1 MANDII
7 KYVDLILPVP
17 LPNLYTY
24 KIPQEFI
31 NDVEIGMAVIVQF
44 GRKKLYSGII
54 KNIHSNK
61 PNYNT
66 KDIIDIVSPKLIITE
81 KQLKLWDWISEY
93 YMAFIGDIYNAAV
106 PSGLK
111 LESET
116 NISLN
121 ENIDEELDLTDDE
134 QIIVNNLKN
143 SKKPIVLK
151 DIAEILGKTNIINIV
166 NKLLD
171 KNIISINEKLK
182 TKYKAKTIDFVYLN
196 PKLNNEK
203 SLNEIFDDLS
213 RAPKQYDILTAYI
226 SISGLLSDNKNNVL
240 KNELIL
246 RAKANNES
254 LKALVKKEI
263 LFIETVNIDRIAVT
277 ETNNTSFK
285 TLNSFQQEAITDIK
299 QQFENKD
306 VVLLHGITGSGKT
319 ELYIE
324 LINEQIKKGKQ
335 VLYLLPEIAITS
347 QIINRLRIAFGDVV
361 GVYHSKFSNNE
372 RVEIYR
378 NTFNNKKYK
387 IILGVRSSIFLPFEN
402 LGLIIVDEEHETTYK
417 QFHPAPRYN
426 ARDTAM
432 VLANIHNAKVLMG
445 TATPAV
451 ETYYNA
457 KAGKYGFVEL
467 NNRFGEAVLPKI
479 TIYDIKDARKKNKMK
494 SLFSPLLIDKIS
506 TALENKKQVILFQ
519 NRRGFAP
526 YLECKECGWVPYCEN
541 CDVSLTYHKH
551 SNKLTCHYCGYTLG
565 AINKCNA
572 CGDTNIITKG
582 FGTEKIEDE
591 ISILFPNAKVAR
603 MDLDTTSRKNAHE
616 EIIKDFE
623 DGNIDILTG
632 TQMVSK
638 GLDFEN
644 VAVVGVINADD
655 MLNFPDFRA
664 FEKSFQLLTQ
674 VAGRAGRSKEQGEVI
689 IQTSTPAHKILNYV
703 INNNYENF
711 FNNELTD
718 RNEFNYP
725 PYYKLLKLTIK
736 HKRKDVLNVGSN
748 LLAIELKNVF
758 GDLVLGP
765 EDALI
770 GRVQNYYIKEILVKI
785 KKGKSLKQSKEV
797 IFNIIDKVKSDFRFK
812 YLNVMPDVDP
822 Y

>member
-1 MANDII
+1 MANKKI

-24 KIPQEFI
+24 ETPEEYE
-31 NDVEIGMAVIVQF
+31 NELEIGMAVIVQF

-61 PNYNT
+61 PNYKT
-66 KDIIDIVSPKLIITE
+66 KSIIDIVSPKLIITE

-116 NISLN
+116 LISLT
-121 ENIDEELDLTDDE
+121 EDIEELELTEDE
-134 QIIVNNLKN
+134 KIIVSNLKN
-143 SKKPIVLK
+143 SKKPLLLK
-151 DIAEILGKTNIINIV
+151 DISELLEKTNIINIV

-171 KNIISINEKLK
+171 KNIITINEKLK
-182 TKYKAKTIDFVYLN
+182 TKYKPKTIDFIHLN
-196 PKLNNEK
+196 PKFNNEN
-203 SLNEIFDDLS
+203 SLNEIFDSLT

-226 SISGLLSDNKNNVL
+226 SISGLLSNKNNKVT
-240 KNELIL
+240 KAELIHKS
-246 RAKANNES
+246 KANNES
-254 LKALVKKEI
+254 LKVLVKKDI
-263 LFIETVNIDRIAVT
+263 FIIDTVNIDRISVAN
-277 ETNNTSFK
+277 ENEKSFK
-285 TLNSFQQEAITDIK
+285 TLNTYQTKAISETK
-299 QQFENKD
+299 QQFNNKD

-319 ELYIE
+319 EIYIE
-324 LINEQIKKGKQ
+324 LINEQINKGKQ

-378 NTFNNKKYK
+378 NTFNNNKYK
-387 IILGVRSSIFLPFEN
+387 IILGVRSSIFLPFSN

-432 VLANIHNAKVLMG
+432 VLANLHNAKVLLG
-445 TATPAV
+445 TATPSI

-467 NNRFGEAVLPKI
+467 KNRYGKSVLPKI
-479 TIYDIKDARKKNKMK
+479 TVYDIKDARKKNKMK
-494 SLFSPLLIDKIS
+494 SLFSPLLVDKIS
-506 TALENKKQVILFQ
+506 TALENKKQIILFQ

-526 YLECKECGWVPYCEN
+526 YIECKECGWVPYCEN

-591 ISILFPNAKVAR
+591 ISILFPKAKIAR
-603 MDLDTTSRKNAHE
+603 MDLDTTHRKNAHE

-623 DGNIDILTG
+623 DGKVDILTG

-638 GLDFEN
+638 GLDFKN
-644 VAVVGVINADD
+644 VSIVGVINADD

-674 VAGRAGRSKEQGEVI
+674 VAGRAGRTKDQGEVI
-689 IQTSTPAHKILNYV
+689 IQTSTPAHKILNFV
-703 INNNYENF
+703 INNNYEAF
-711 FNNELTD
+711 FENELAD

-736 HKRKDVLNVGSN
+736 HKRKDILNVGSN
-748 LLAIELKNVF
+748 LLAIEFKNVF

-770 GRVQNYYIKEILVKI
+770 SRVQNFYIKEILIKV
-785 KKGKSLKQSKEV
+785 KKGKSLKQSKAV
-797 IFNIIDKVKSDFRFK
+797 IFNIIEKIKSDFRFK
-812 YLNVMPDVDP
+812 YLIIIPDVDN

>member
-1 MANDII
+1 MANEKI
-7 KYVDLILPVP
+7 KYVNLILPVP

-24 KIPQEFI
+24 KIPKQFEESI
-31 NDVEIGMAVIVQF
+31 EIGMAVIVQF

-54 KNIHSNK
+54 RHIHTDK
-61 PNYNT
+61 PSYNT
-66 KDIIDIVSPKLIITE
+66 KDIIDIVSPKLIITD

-116 NISLN
+116 LISLT
-121 ENIDEELDLTDDE
+121 EDIEELELTEDE
-134 QIIVNNLKN
+134 KIIVNNLKN
-143 SKKPIVLK
+143 SKKPLLLK
-151 DIAEILGKTNIINIV
+151 DISELLEKTNIINII

-171 KNIISINEKLK
+171 KNIITINEKLK
-182 TKYKAKTIDFVYLN
+182 TKYKPKTIDFVILN

-203 SLNEIFDDLS
+203 SLNEVFDSLT

-226 SISGLLSDNKNNVL
+226 SISGLLSNKNNEVT

-246 RAKANNES
+246 KSKANTES

-263 LFIETVNIDRIAVT
+263 FSIETVNIDRIAISN
-277 ETNNTSFK
+277 ENKNSFK
-285 TLNSFQQEAITDIK
+285 TLNEFQQEAINNIK
-299 QQFENKD
+299 EQFDNKD

-319 ELYIE
+319 EIYIE
-324 LINEQIKKGKQ
+324 LINEQINKGKQ

-378 NTFNNKKYK
+378 NTFNNNKYK
-387 IILGVRSSIFLPFEN
+387 IILGVRSSIFLPFTN
-402 LGLIIVDEEHETTYK
+402 LGLIIIDEEHETTYK

-432 VLANIHNAKVLMG
+432 VLANMHNAKVLLG
-445 TATPAV
+445 TATPSV

-457 KAGKYGFVEL
+457 MSGKYGFVEL
-467 NNRFGEAVLPKI
+467 KNRFGESVLPKI
-479 TIYDIKDARKKNKMK
+479 TVYDIKDARKKNKMK
-494 SLFSPLLIDKIS
+494 SLFSPLLVDKIS

-526 YLECKECGWVPYCEN
+526 YIECKECGWVPYCEN

-551 SNKLTCHYCGYTLG
+551 SNKLTCHYCGFTLG

-591 ISILFPNAKVAR
+591 ISILFPNAKIAR
-603 MDLDTTSRKNAHE
+603 MDLDTTSKKNAHE

-623 DGNIDILTG
+623 DGKIDILTG

-644 VAVVGVINADD
+644 VSIVGVINADD

-689 IQTSTPAHKILNYV
+689 IQTSTPAHKILNFV
-703 INNNYENF
+703 INNNYEAF
-711 FNNELTD
+711 FNDELAD

-736 HKRKDVLNVGSN
+736 HKRQDILNVGSN

-765 EDALI
+765 EDSLI
-770 GRVQNYYIKEILVKI
+770 SRVQNYYIKEILIKI
-785 KKGKSLKQSKEV
+785 KKGKSLKQSKTV
-797 IFNIIDKVKSDFRFK
+797 IFNIIEKIKSDFRFK
-812 YLNVMPDVDP
+812 YLNIIPDVDN

>member
-1 MANDII
+1 MANSKI

-24 KIPQEFI
+24 KIPEKYI
-31 NDVEIGMAVIVQF
+31 NKIEIGMAVIVQF

-54 KNIHSNK
+54 KKIHSNK
-61 PNYNT
+61 PSYNT
-66 KDIIDIVSPKLIITE
+66 KDIIDIVNPKLIITE

-116 NISLN
+116 LISLT
-121 ENIDEELDLTDDE
+121 EDIEELDLTNEE
-134 QIIVNNLKN
+134 QIIVKNLKE
-143 SKKPIVLK
+143 SKKPLLLK
-151 DIAEILGKTNIINIV
+151 DISELLEKDNIINIV

-171 KNIISINEKLK
+171 KNIITINEKLK
-182 TKYKAKTIDFVYLN
+182 TKYKPKTIDFVHLN
-196 PKLNNEK
+196 PELNNEK
-203 SLNEIFDDLS
+203 KLNEVFDNLT

-226 SISGLLSDNKNNVL
+226 SISGLLSNKTNNVT

-246 RAKANNES
+246 KANANTES
-254 LKALVKKEI
+254 LKALVKKGI
-263 LFIETVNIDRIAVT
+263 FIIETVNIDRIT
-277 ETNNTSFK
+277 ISKQTKNSFK
-285 TLNSFQQEAITDIK
+285 TLNNFQTDAINETK
-299 QQFENKD
+299 KQFENKD

-319 ELYIE
+319 EIYIE
-324 LINEQIKKGKQ
+324 LINEQITKGKQ

-347 QIINRLRIAFGDVV
+347 QIINRLRTAFGDVV

-378 NTFNNKKYK
+378 NTFNNNKYK

-426 ARDTAM
+426 ARDTAI
-432 VLANIHNAKVLMG
+432 VLANIHKAKVLLG
-445 TATPAV
+445 TATPSV

-467 NNRFGEAVLPKI
+467 KDRYGESVLPKI
-479 TIYDIKDARKKNKMK
+479 TVYDIKDARKKNKMK
-494 SLFSPLLIDKIS
+494 SLFSPLLVDKIT

-526 YLECKECGWVPYCEN
+526 YIECKECGWVPYCEN

-591 ISILFPNAKVAR
+591 ISILFPNANIAR

-623 DGNIDILTG
+623 DGKIDILTG

-689 IQTSTPAHKILNYV
+689 IQTSNPAHKILNFV
-703 INNNYENF
+703 INNNYEAF
-711 FNNELTD
+711 FENELAD

-736 HKRKDVLNVGSN
+736 HKRQDVLNVGSN
-748 LLAIELKNVF
+748 LLAIEFKNVF

-770 GRVQNYYIKEILVKI
+770 SRVQNYYIKEILIKI
-785 KKGKSLKQSKEV
+785 KKGKSLKQSKAV
-797 IFNIIDKVKSDFRFK
+797 IFNIIEKIKSDFRFK
-812 YLNVMPDVDP
+812 YLNIIPDVDN